1 MKTPKPQLL
10 PSGRYFVRLR
20 LDGQN
25 YSRTFDSE
33 KEAEAWALSIK
44 AQYKANQLAKKTPA
58 EKKTL
63 RQLVTEYKEVA
74 NFAPGTVATYDNV
87 LKNWFQQIIDK
98 PYCEIRNWQKVI
110 NLECQKHNTNTV
122 RARWA
127 KICAS
132 LNFHGLDVP
141 KVKIPK
147 KQPQKKNYLDSTQ
160 IKVFCD
166 AIHGH
171 RHEAYFLMMLSSM
184 RVGEA
189 LGVEDGDIS
198 EKGIHVRGT
207 KTEASDR
214 FIPFI
219 IPRLKEICYNRPF
232 TAKTTLNREL
242 KTICADAGL
251 PELSCHSLRISF
263 ASVCYSKGVPSRV
276 CMKLGGW
283 SSLDVMHSVYIRISD
298 DDVGKYANILND
310 VFIDKTV
317 DETIPDIPNIPTAEK

>member
-33 KEAEAWALSIK
+33 KEAEAWALSVK
-44 AQYKANQLAKKTPA
+44 AQYKANQLVKKTPA

-63 RQLVTEYKEVA
+63 RQLVTEYVEVA
-74 NFAPGTVATYDNV
+74 NFAPSTVETYKNV
-87 LKNWFQQIIDK
+87 LKNYFQQIIDK
-98 PYCEIRNWQKVI
+98 PYCEIRNWQRVI
-110 NLECQKHNTNTV
+110 NLECQKHNPNTV
-122 RARWA
+122 RSRWA

-132 LNFHGLDVP
+132 LNFHDLDIP

-147 KQPQKKNYLDSTQ
+147 KQPQKKNYLDAEQ
-160 IKVFCD
+160 IRTFCN
-166 AIHGH
+166 AIYGH
-171 RHEAYFLMMLSSM
+171 RHETYFLMMLSSM

-189 LGVEDGDIS
+189 LGVEDSDIS
-198 EKGIHVRGT
+198 ERGIHVRGT

-219 IPRLKEICYNRPF
+219 IPRLKEICYDRPF
-232 TAKTTLNREL
+232 TTKITLNREL
-242 KTICADAGL
+242 KTICESTGL

-298 DDVGKYANILND
+298 DDVEKYANILND

-317 DETIPDIPNIPTAEK
+317 DETMPAIPAIPTDGK